1 MLLGTETK
9 TVSWRCG
16 GQMTNSLPWLQQTL
30 QLTYRVLYDSKDHKT
45 VFRVNFKE
53 AEPCELS

>member
-1 MLLGTETK
+1 MAK
-9 TVSWRCG
+9 
-16 GQMTNSLPWLQQTL
+16 SLPWLQQTL
-30 QLTYRVLYDSKDHKT
+30 QLTYRVLCDSKDHKT